1 MYRSMWNRQ
10 PEAGVGCSICD
21 PVILTDP
28 TDYAL
33 RAETCESLSGAR
45 LRHVGC
51 DLCLLLLAVA
61 CMGLLRPTV
70 HSVCYVWVV

>member
-1 MYRSMWNRQ
+1 MGRST
-10 PEAGVGCSICD
+10 CD
-21 PVILTDP
+21 LAILTDP

-33 RAETCESLSGAR
+33 RAETYESLSEMG
-45 LRHVGC
+45 LRHVGWN
-51 DLCLLLLAVA
+51 LCLLLLAVA